1 MNFKKGIV
9 KFFSFISILLTFFIL
24 FVKFFSFNYYVA
36 SITKNFGYLDNNLFF
51 SEADKKMI
59 IDSSSSFN
67 GIINISLILL
77 GILIVITLI
86 LNMFN
91 TKDKLIK
98 LSFIFVLPYILI
110 SLYIILDLIN
120 IFMIRDLTRID
131 FWGFFIY
138 FFLGIL
144 PLIIISLP
152 NKKSSIF

>member
-36 SITKNFGYLDNNLFF
+36 SITKNFEYLDNNLFF

-59 IDSSSSFN
+59 IDSSSSLN

-77 GILIVITLI
+77 GILIVIMLI

-98 LSFIFVLPYILI
+98 SSFIFVLPYILI
-110 SLYIILDLIN
+110 SLYSILDLIN

-131 FWGFFIY
+131 FFGFFIY